1 MRLYSGHPDRFLQE
15 DAGNFYSPVH
25 HMTFPVIIL
34 TYKETVITLWRE
46 ETSQGSSSPRELWW
60 QPPRHCCLSYC
71 PSASELR
78 TCQLL
83 SRLFVVCEA
92 SYWHLRKAEGGKVAK
107 PTCLIQNMA
116 HWPYMSLQWCLWPQ
130 EPNRHFKSR
139 KGCTLTK
146 PIRKNVVSFL
156 KLRI

>member
-15 DAGNFYSPVH
+15 DAGNFYSRVH

-46 ETSQGSSSPRELWW
+46 ETSQGSSSPWELWW

-92 SYWHLRKAEGGKVAK
+92 SYWHLRKAEGGKVGRRFLSEPLLQSQLAWFRTWLID
-107 PTCLIQNMA
+107 PTC
-116 HWPYMSLQWCLWPQ
+116 PYNDVYGHRNPTDTSKVG
-130 EPNRHFKSR
+130 RDVH
-139 KGCTLTK
+139 
-146 PIRKNVVSFL
+146 
-156 KLRI
+156 